1 MQILTVFK
9 VGSQAR
15 LGNWYHNTN
24 TSKDFNL
31 KRGGT
36 MINRSRRASEGDTPE
51 LLAGYLS
58 RISRGKL
65 LTHSEELTLSKAA
78 NEGDVRARRKL
89 IEKNLRLVVSVAK
102 KYRNMGLPFED
113 LIQEGNI
120 GLMKAVEKFDPDRG
134 YRFSTYAT
142 WWIRQAVQ
150 RAVTD
155 KGRTIRVPVHMA
167 EKIRK
172 MNRTYNE
179 LSAELNREPTDEEI
193 AEALHW
199 EVEEVSAALRAMP
212 DATSLN
218 QPLSRDEGATELGE
232 LVEDGKAPSGP
243 ETMIRDLEALS
254 LKEAVEKLPE
264 RARYVL
270 VRRYGLDDR
279 KKSTL
284 GELADELAVS
294 RERVRQIQR
303 EAERLLK
310 GGEYEEILRGVVA

>member
-1 MQILTVFK
+1 MPRQVNQ
-9 VGSQAR
+9 VR
-15 LGNWYHNTN
+15 
-24 TSKDFNL
+24 
-31 KRGGT
+31 
-36 MINRSRRASEGDTPE
+36 EGDTPE
-51 LLAGYLS
+51 LLASYLS

-65 LTHSEELTLSKAA
+65 LTHSEELTLSRAA
-78 NEGDVRARRKL
+78 NDGDARARQKL

-102 KYRNMGLPFED
+102 KYRGMGLPFED

-150 RAVTD
+150 RSVTD

-172 MNRTYNE
+172 MTRTYNE
-179 LSAELNREPTDEEI
+179 LSAELNREPSDEEV
-193 AEALHW
+193 AEALSW
-199 EVEEVSAALRAMP
+199 EVEEVAGALRAMP

-218 QPLSRDEGATELGE
+218 QPLGHEDGATELGE
-232 LVEDGKAPSGP
+232 LVEDGRAPSGP
-243 ETMIRDLEALS
+243 ETMIRELEASS
-254 LKEAVEKLPE
+254 LKAAVECLPE
-264 RARYVL
+264 RQRHVL
-270 VRRYGLDDR
+270 VRRYGLDDQ

-284 GELADELAVS
+284 GELADELDVS

-303 EAERLLK
+303 EAEKLLK
-310 GGEYEEILRGVVA
+310 GGEYEQILRGVVA

>member
-1 MQILTVFK
+1 MSYQK
-9 VGSQAR
+9 GQPR
-15 LGNWYHNTN
+15 
-24 TSKDFNL
+24 
-31 KRGGT
+31 
-36 MINRSRRASEGDTPE
+36 EGDTPE
-51 LLAGYLS
+51 LLASYLS
-58 RISRGKL
+58 RISRGRL
-65 LTHSEELTLSKAA
+65 LTHSEELTLSRAA
-78 NEGDVRARRKL
+78 NGGDDRARQKL

-102 KYRNMGLPFED
+102 KYRGMGLPFED

-150 RAVTD
+150 RSVTD

-179 LSAELNREPTDEEI
+179 LSAELNREPSDDEV
-193 AEALHW
+193 AEALGW
-199 EVEEVSAALRAMP
+199 QVEEVAGALRAMP

-218 QPLSRDEGATELGE
+218 QPLSREEGATELGE
-232 LVEDGKAPSGP
+232 LVEDGRAPSGP
-243 ETMIRDLEALS
+243 ENLIRELEAVS
-254 LKEAVEKLPE
+254 LKAAVERLPE
-264 RARYVL
+264 RQRYVL

-284 GELADELAVS
+284 GELADELDVS

-303 EAERLLK
+303 EAEKLLK
-310 GGEYEEILRGVVA
+310 GGEYEQILRGVVA